1 MQYCS
6 RVFSPGARVLVRAPA
21 NRRAWCFEHLLIAL
35 PLLFALVLASASIVL
50 AQDTGTAATEF
61 RGSGVAITVV
71 VHDASGEPISSPA
84 MVKLFRGGTIPSGQA
99 ETSRGHAELVV
110 NNIGDFTVLVESAGY
125 SSAQKEFS
133 VGATGRE
140 QVDVYLRRSDS
151 SAANINAIPGRP
163 VLAPKAKKAVDDG
176 FRSLA
181 SDNLSE
187 AGKRAAEAAHLAP
200 GHPDVLYLQGVL
212 YLKQKDWT
220 KAQDILEKATQVDP
234 THAQAF
240 AALGMALCDQG
251 KYDAAIS
258 PLEKSMQLN
267 PAAAWDTR
275 WTLAKAYYQHA
286 QYDQALQMSQ
296 DALAAA
302 SGKAPEIQLL
312 VAQSLTAVG
321 RYDDAAQALRD
332 FLREHSDRREAA
344 TARRWL
350 DRLSASG
357 KISKN

>member
-6 RVFSPGARVLVRAPA
+6 SVLSPGARPLVRAPA
-21 NRRAWCFEHLLIAL
+21 NRQPPPFEHLITL
-35 PLLFALVLASASIVL
+35 PLLFAFVLASASLTL
-50 AQDTGTAATEF
+50 AQDAGTAATEF
-61 RGSGVAITVV
+61 RGNGVAITIV
-71 VHDASGEPISSPA
+71 VHAPSGEPLSSPA

-99 ETSRGHAELVV
+99 ETSHGHAELVV
-110 NNIGDFTVLVESAGY
+110 NSIGDFTVLVESAGY
-125 SSAQKEFS
+125 ASAQKEFS
-133 VGATGRE
+133 VDATGRE
-140 QVDVYLRRSDS
+140 QVDVYLHSSDS
-151 SAANINAIPGRP
+151 SVANNAIPGRA

-176 FRSLA
+176 FQSLA
-181 SDNLSE
+181 KDNLSE
-187 AGKRAAEAAHLAP
+187 AGKRAAEAARLAP
-200 GHPDVLYLQGVL
+200 GHPDVLYLRGVL
-212 YLKQKDWT
+212 YLKQKDWS
-220 KAQDILEKATQVDP
+220 KAQDVLENATQVDP
-234 THAQAF
+234 SHAQAF

-258 PLEKSMQLN
+258 PLEKSLQLN

-286 QYDQALQMSQ
+286 QYDQALEMSQ

-302 SGKAPEIQLL
+302 AGKAPEIQLL

-332 FLREHSDRREAA
+332 FLREHADRREAA